1 MLIYKLII
9 VIMNKYQQAFNHYKG
24 VMGDNNQFSKVE
36 NFIILIHSINRANK
50 LVCLDGIE

>member
-1 MLIYKLII
+1 
-9 VIMNKYQQAFNHYKG
+9 MNKYQQAFNHYKG